1 MFLMIICIA
10 FCSFALI
17 DLEWSELQALEGRLG
32 GLRDIGESIVLS
44 LVELKD
50 AYKAAPD
57 AKLLSAL
64 ALFHALK
71 AEGKIE

>member
-1 MFLMIICIA
+1 M
-10 FCSFALI
+10 
-17 DLEWSELQALEGRLG
+17 EWDKLQELEGRLG
-32 GLRDIGESIVLS
+32 GLRERGESITLS

-50 AYKAAPD
+50 AYKVAPD

-71 AEGKIE
+71 MEGKIA